1 MDVFFAYRTART
13 VAIRD
18 RRLGLTLLALQLIIA
33 SYVIVYQVILSQ
45 NYMSPSDLVGSVRLQ
60 MQAPKLPQFKWY
72 NGAAPYCAGVTY
84 LDPRNGPRA
93 NFYAIKD
100 GSFAYTG
107 GQSVGDATF
116 FPQRNCTYYDE
127 TSAIPL
133 AETDRVFLTSEERT
147 TLQSVNASVC
157 SGAEAA
163 YLSSPSCAFF
173 PPYSKTDSEITRRAF
188 VSDIEWFTLLVDH
201 NMNAPLARLS
211 YTVEQMAGRIMDG
224 SGNLIDPCATY
235 IKNFGECP
243 DFIAV
248 GVAGLPD
255 ILSIRNLMEAAGIE
269 TLDAPIGAVTSG
281 QQSESSREQGIV
293 LLLDISYSNL
303 YLGGVRETSSPR
315 ARTFLRTKMVLTP
328 TPPRTPNPGRLRH
341 VRHWNSRQFSRELH
355 VQGDD
360 DPKHR
365 V

>member
-1 MDVFFAYRTART
+1 MVSFKWLENYVGDLDVFFAYRTART

-18 RRLGLTLLALQLIIA
+18 RRLGLTLLVLQLIIA
-33 SYVIVYQVILSQ
+33 GYVILYQVVLSQ

-60 MQAPKLPQFKWY
+60 MQSPKDARFKWV
-72 NGAAPYCAGVTY
+72 NGAAPYCAGVTS

-93 NFYAIKD
+93 NFYALKD
-100 GSFAYTG
+100 GTFAYTG
-107 GQSVGDATF
+107 GGSAEGAVF

-147 TLQSVNASVC
+147 TVQSVNASVC
-157 SGAEAA
+157 AAAEAA
-163 YLSSPSCAFF
+163 YLSSPACAFY
-173 PPYSKTDSEITRRAF
+173 PPYSKNDAAVTRRSF
-188 VSDIEWFTLLVDH
+188 VADIEWFTLLVDH

-224 SGNLIDPCATY
+224 SGNDIDPCATY
-235 IKNFGECP
+235 IKNFGACP

-255 ILSIRNLMEAAGIE
+255 ILSIRNLMEAAGID
-269 TLDAPIGAVTSG
+269 TLDTPLGAAAPG
-281 QQSESSREQGIV
+281 QPESSREQGIV

-303 YLGGVRETSSPR
+303 YLGGVRGTR
-315 ARTFLRTKMVLTP
+315 AAAGASRA
-328 TPPRTPNPGRLRH
+328 PP
-341 VRHWNSRQFSRELH
+341 LH
-355 VQGDD
+355 
-360 DPKHR
+360 
-365 V
+365 